1 MKIENLLKKIE
12 DTKSLTILD
21 ENGKKLATLS
31 ADDLF
36 EVMGKK
42 DSPEKLY
49 SDIIED
55 KCSAVE
61 IKNRAASLGVKKDA
75 RRGLYL
81 LELEADISSNVKE
94 QAAEL
99 LRELY
104 GTDKS
109 AVITDSGSHSLVLIH
124 TMPLKKET
132 EQLKEN
138 AGKALSMLN
147 TELMIKLRV
156 SYGSVAGEL
165 GDLLDSYREARFA
178 MDVMKLFYEERLI
191 ADYASLGIGGLV
203 NDLSRKSCERFLA
216 ECFGNKMHSRLN
228 EEELQMVTRCLEK
241 DLNISETA
249 RELYLYRNT
258 LVYHLEKLQKKTG
271 LDIRHFDDAMRL
283 KLALMVEQR
292 HKKKGEQ

>member
-31 ADDLF
+31 AEDLF

-55 KCSAVE
+55 RCTASE

-81 LELEADISSNVKE
+81 LELEADISSDMKE

-109 AVITDSGSHSLVLIH
+109 AVITDCGKHSLVLIH

-165 GDLLDSYREARFA
+165 GDLLDSYKEARFA

-191 ADYASLGIGGLV
+191 ADYASLGVGGLV
-203 NDLSRKSCERFLA
+203 NDLSIKSCERFLA

-228 EEELQMVTRCLEK
+228 EEELQMVTRFLEK

-249 RELYLYRNT
+249 RELYLHRNT

>member
-1 MKIENLLKKIE
+1 MKIENLLKKME
-12 DTKSLTILD
+12 ETKSLTILD
-21 ENGKKLATLS
+21 ENGKKLATIS
-31 ADDLF
+31 SDDLF

-55 KCSAVE
+55 KCSTAE
-61 IKNRAASLGVKKDA
+61 IRNRASSLGIKKDS

-81 LELEADISSNVKE
+81 LELEADISSDMKE

-104 GTDKS
+104 GSDKS
-109 AVITDSGSHSLVLIH
+109 AVITDCGSHSLVLIH

-147 TELMIKLRV
+147 TELMIKLRI

-203 NDLSRKSCERFLA
+203 NDLSKKSSERFLA

-228 EEELQMVTRCLEK
+228 EEELQMVTRFLEK

-249 RELYLYRNT
+249 RELYLHRNT

-283 KLALMVEQR
+283 KLALMVEHR

>member
-55 KCSAVE
+55 KCSQGE
-61 IKNRAASLGVKKDA
+61 IRNRAAALGIKKDS

-81 LELEADISSNVKE
+81 LELESDISSDMKE

-109 AVITDSGSHSLVLIH
+109 TVITDSGRHSLVLIH
-124 TMPLKKET
+124 NMPLKKET

-165 GDLLDSYREARFA
+165 GDLLDSYREASFA

-203 NDLSRKSCERFLA
+203 NDLSKKSCERFLA

-228 EEELQMVTRCLEK
+228 EEELQMVTRFLEK

-249 RELYLYRNT
+249 RELYLHRNT